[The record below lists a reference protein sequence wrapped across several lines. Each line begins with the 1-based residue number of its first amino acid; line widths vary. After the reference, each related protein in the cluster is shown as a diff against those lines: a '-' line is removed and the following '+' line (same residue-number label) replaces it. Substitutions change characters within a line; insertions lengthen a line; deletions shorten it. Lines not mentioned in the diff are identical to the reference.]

1 VLLGQVTIPGNE
13 FLHLQIVYALVMLIP
28 LLHLLVLLATFHRIR
43 YWRTGVQHSARIQVA
58 RFTAL
63 SIIWN
68 AALAY
73 VLLVSLPAGFGAN
86 LGTVLLFQPDV
97 GWAAVISGI
106 FAMVW
111 AVISTGIGIS
121 ILRQPAPMIPMALEI
136 ESEPQ
141 LLPAHVEGGQRP
153 REAGRL

>member
-1 VLLGQVTIPGNE
+1 
-13 FLHLQIVYALVMLIP
+13 
-28 LLHLLVLLATFHRIR
+28 
-43 YWRTGVQHSARIQVA
+43 
-58 RFTAL
+58 L

-106 FAMVW
+106 FAMVL

-136 ESEPQ
+136 ESEPG
-141 LLPAHVEGGQRP
+141 EFFR
-153 REAGRL
+153 RIRLAVVLVKITDGFVY